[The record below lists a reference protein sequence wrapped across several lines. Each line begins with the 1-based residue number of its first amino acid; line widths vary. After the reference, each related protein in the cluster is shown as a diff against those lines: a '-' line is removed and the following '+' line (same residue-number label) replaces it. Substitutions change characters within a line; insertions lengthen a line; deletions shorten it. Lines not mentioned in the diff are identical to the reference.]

1 MAFHVRVSDSVH
13 KEFSKSCK
21 VLGLKQNAIIEGFMS
36 KVINTAHQ
44 VEALKN
50 IDGILGIPLD
60 IYNLSGEKVEIIISL
75 EDKNEEKIGS
85 KSA

>member
-1 MAFHVRVSDSVH
+1 MAFQVRVSDAIH

-21 VLGLKQNAIIEGFMS
+21 VLGLKQNGIIEGFMI
-36 KVINTAHQ
+36 KLINTANQ

-50 IDGILGIPLD
+50 IDGILGIPLN
-60 IYNLSGEKVEIIISL
+60 IYDLSGEVKEIVISTQ
-75 EDKNEEKIGS
+75 EKKPVKKRV